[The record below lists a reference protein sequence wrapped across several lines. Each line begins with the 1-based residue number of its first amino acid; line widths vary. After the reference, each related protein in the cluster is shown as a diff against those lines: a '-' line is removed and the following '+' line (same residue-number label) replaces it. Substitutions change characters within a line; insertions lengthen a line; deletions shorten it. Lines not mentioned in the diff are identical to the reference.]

1 MDFFENLQTIFEN
14 SRGFKAGERQEK
26 SQIWINRTPGRQGEK
41 EGSGAKKRNSGH
53 NTEPPPAARGV
64 EAAAPYR
71 LEVVASVEF
80 ELFRVGQHF
89 QFVKYVVQPRVFRGD
104 IGHGTL

>member
-1 MDFFENLQTIFEN
+1 MDKPRARARAEKKLPRI
-14 SRGFKAGERQEK
+14 GAGNIRV
-26 SQIWINRTPGRQGEK
+26 RRPTPF
-41 EGSGAKKRNSGH
+41 
-53 NTEPPPAARGV
+53 ARPT
-64 EAAAPYR
+64 ADPYP